1 MRQLLPFQLVGL
13 DTDNGSEFMNYG
25 LLAYCERET
34 IQFTRGRAR
43 RKNDQCFVEQKNGSI
58 VRQLVGYDRYEGP
71 LAYRQLAEL
80 YRVVRLYVNFFQPSM
95 KLTMK
100 SRDGSRVRKRYDIA
114 QTPYQR
120 LSKSDALEKDI
131 RERLDAL
138 YRQLDPV
145 DLLRQLEKLQD
156 AFWRHAK
163 ELQPTRVP
171 SEVLRATPLSD
182 KFAPSGQAPTVG
194 DLLQAELQL
203 PVLEQ
208 RKKRRY
214 RRTNKP
220 RVPHTWR
227 TRPDPF
233 DGVWKEVQSWLK
245 SEPERTA
252 KSLFL
257 QLQQRDP
264 ARYSNGQLRTMQRR
278 VREWRRQIL
287 VTFNA
292 KWLELDRFGLT
303 QPSAKAAG
311 DNGCGKDGRFATV
324 ENPSGFPLSHS
335 LDDGKTR
342 SS

>member
-1 MRQLLPFQLVGL
+1 MTVSFQFERGGSLIGDRLSHCTTGRSNLFESHRQRRWLTVGSYSN
-13 DTDNGSEFMNYG
+13 TGFRSERSPTG
-25 LLAYCERET
+25 RR
-34 IQFTRGRAR
+34 RGRDSWKRTWSPTAGFMQTAR
-43 RKNDQCFVEQKNGSI
+43 FSTPSCSLTWAPAGRNVWRYSI
-58 VRQLVGYDRYEGP
+58 G
-71 LAYRQLAEL
+71 
-80 YRVVRLYVNFFQPSM
+80 
-95 KLTMK
+95 
-100 SRDGSRVRKRYDIA
+100 
-114 QTPYQR
+114 
-120 LSKSDALEKDI
+120 
-131 RERLDAL
+131 
-138 YRQLDPV
+138 
-145 DLLRQLEKLQD
+145 LR
-156 AFWRHAK
+156 
-163 ELQPTRVP
+163 LQPTRVP
-171 SEVLRATPLSD
+171 AEVLRATHLSD
-182 KFAPSGQAPTVG
+182 NFAPSGKAPTEG

-252 KSLFL
+252 KSLVL

-264 ARYSNGQLRTMQRR
+264 ARYSNGQLRTMQHR

-287 VTFNA
+287 VSFNA

-303 QPSAKAAG
+303 QASPKAAG

-324 ENPSGFPLSHS
+324 ENPFQLI
-335 LDDGKTR
+335 DR
-342 SS
+342 SATFLMRQREK

>member
-1 MRQLLPFQLVGL
+1 MTHREPWRVSTKNGL
-13 DTDNGSEFMNYG
+13 DS
-25 LLAYCERET
+25 
-34 IQFTRGRAR
+34 
-43 RKNDQCFVEQKNGSI
+43 
-58 VRQLVGYDRYEGP
+58 YEGP

-120 LSKSDALEKDI
+120 LSKSDALKKDV

-145 DLLRQLEKLQD
+145 ELLRQLEKLQD

-171 SEVLRATPLSD
+171 AEVLRATPLSD
-182 KFAPSGQAPTVG
+182 NFAPSGQAPTEG

-264 ARYSNGQLRTMQRR
+264 ARYSNGQ
-278 VREWRRQIL
+278 
-287 VTFNA
+287 
-292 KWLELDRFGLT
+292 
-303 QPSAKAAG
+303 
-311 DNGCGKDGRFATV
+311 
-324 ENPSGFPLSHS
+324 SG
-335 LDDGKTR
+335 TAR
-342 SS
+342 

>member
-1 MRQLLPFQLVGL
+1 MKRSNLPGDVRAG
-13 DTDNGSEFMNYG
+13 
-25 LLAYCERET
+25 RT
-34 IQFTRGRAR
+34 INALSNRRTAR
-43 RKNDQCFVEQKNGSI
+43 SSGK
-58 VRQLVGYDRYEGP
+58 LVGYDRYEGP

-120 LSKSDALEKDI
+120 LSKSDALKKNV

-145 DLLRQLEKLQD
+145 ELLRQLEKLQD

-171 SEVLRATPLSD
+171 AEVLRATPLSD
-182 KFAPSGQAPTVG
+182 NFAPSGQAPTEG
-194 DLLQAELQL
+194 DLLQAQLQL

-208 RKKRRY
+208 RTKRRY

-227 TRPDPF
+227 NSTRP
-233 DGVWKEVQSWLK
+233 V
-245 SEPERTA
+245 
-252 KSLFL
+252 
-257 QLQQRDP
+257 
-264 ARYSNGQLRTMQRR
+264 RR
-278 VREWRRQIL
+278 
-287 VTFNA
+287 
-292 KWLELDRFGLT
+292 
-303 QPSAKAAG
+303 
-311 DNGCGKDGRFATV
+311 CV
-324 ENPSGFPLSHS
+324 EGS
-335 LDDGKTR
+335 TIMA
-342 SS
+342 